1 MNGLKATIQAKHN
14 EVIAFNEQL
23 KENAIKQTQ
32 QDINNLTNHVFSLQ
46 NKIENLHHLEE
57 TSSKRI
63 DDLQE
68 QLQNNHDAIAS
79 TRDELEKFNTQLE
92 ELGNRMQVS
101 RTGLC
106 SG

>member
-1 MNGLKATIQAKHN
+1 
-14 EVIAFNEQL
+14 VIAFNEQL

-57 TSSKRI
+57 TSTKACRRSARPI
-63 DDLQE
+63 R
-68 QLQNNHDAIAS
+68 NNHDAIAS

-92 ELGNRMQVS
+92 ELN
-101 RTGLC
+101 
-106 SG
+106 